1 MDKIILGM
9 TGLLAA
15 GKTTVSQYLVKN
27 HGASLYAFS
36 TPLRD
41 ILDRVYLEH
50 SRKNMQDLSSD
61 LRETFSQD
69 ILSTTI
75 AHDVEKDKN
84 NIVIV
89 EGVRRLSDIK
99 HLRNLP
105 GFKLIN
111 FTADQKTRWERLV
124 AREQNPDDGD
134 KTFEEFKQDEQA
146 EAEQQIAEVASTAEF
161 TIDNNGTVEEAKRQM
176 EEILKKIN
184 EDKS

>member
-1 MDKIILGM
+1 M

-27 HGASLYAFS
+27 HGASIYAFS

-50 SRKNMQDLSSD
+50 TRKNMQDLSSD

-75 AHDVEKDKN
+75 AHDVKKDQN

-111 FTADQKTRWERLV
+111 FTADQKIRWERLV
-124 AREQNPDDGD
+124 ARNQNPDDSK
-134 KTFEEFKQDEQA
+134 KTFEEFQQDEQA
-146 EAEQQIAEVASTAEF
+146 EAEQQIAEVAATAEF
-161 TIDNNGTVEEAKRQM
+161 TIDNNGSIEEAEKQI

-184 EDKS
+184 EDKG